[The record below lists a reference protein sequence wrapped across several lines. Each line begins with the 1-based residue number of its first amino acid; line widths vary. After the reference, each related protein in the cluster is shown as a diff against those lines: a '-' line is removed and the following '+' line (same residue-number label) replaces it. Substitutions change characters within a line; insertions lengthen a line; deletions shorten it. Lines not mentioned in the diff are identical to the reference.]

1 MIHKKKKSILTWSD
15 LPPDHERRRA
25 GAIAKNFGLL
35 LQKHGSFGS
44 TPDKWRP
51 DAIQLDPNLWI
62 NMPAR

>member
-15 LPPDHERRRA
+15 LPARTRA
-25 GAIAKNFGLL
+25 AAARSITKNFGVL

-51 DAIQLDPNLWI
+51 NAIQRDPNLWI
-62 NMPAR
+62 NGAAR